1 MQARLAMA
9 ADGLAALIAALAARG
24 FEVVGPR
31 RRDGVVDLGPLA
43 SADDLPAGVGSEQ
56 APGRYRLAR
65 RGDGAVFAH
74 GPTAQGWRRFL
85 QLPRERLL
93 RASRRGRGLRI
104 AGDRPRPAR
113 LAFLGVRPC
122 DLAALRALDGA
133 LGGEPADPRY
143 AARRAGLFLVAASC
157 VEPGGTCFCASLG
170 TGPRAVGGFDLALTE
185 ILEGERR
192 FLVEAG
198 SEAGAALARE
208 LGLSAAPAADQGAAG
223 RALER
228 CARAQSRALEPE
240 ATAALLARSL
250 ESPAWEAV
258 ARRCLSCG
266 ACTMVC
272 PTCFCTTT
280 ADDLSLDGGAAE
292 RWCGWDS
299 CFALGHSY
307 VHGGPVRATLAAR
320 HRQWA
325 THKLA
330 WQQEQ
335 HGAPG
340 CTGCGRCITW
350 CPACIDIT
358 ETVAALR
365 RAEATGAR
373 PATGGG
379 P

>member
-1 MQARLAMA
+1 MQAPLAMTA
-9 ADGLAALIAALAARG
+9 EGIAGLLEALAGRG

-31 RRDGVVDLGPLA
+31 RRDGVVELGPIA
-43 SADDLPAGVGSEQ
+43 SVADLPAGVRSEQ
-56 APGRYRLAR
+56 APGRYRLSR
-65 RGDGAVFAH
+65 RGDGAVLAH

-85 QLPRERLL
+85 QPPRERLVA
-93 RASRRGRGLRI
+93 ASRRGRSLRI
-104 AGDRPRPAR
+104 RAEPLAR
-113 LAFLGVRPC
+113 SRMAFLGVRPC
-122 DLAALRALDGA
+122 DLAAIAALDGA

-143 AARRAGLFLVAASC
+143 ATRRAGLFVVAAAC

-170 TGPRAVGGFDLALTE
+170 TGPGARSGFDLCLTE

-192 FLVEAG
+192 FLVEVG
-198 SEAGAALARE
+198 SDAGAALARE
-208 LGLSAAPAADQGAAG
+208 MRLPEAPPADREAAG
-223 RALER
+223 RALAS
-228 CARAQSRALEPE
+228 CARAQARALDPE
-240 ATAALLARSL
+240 ATAALVGRSL
-250 ESPAWEAV
+250 GSPAWEAV

-266 ACTMVC
+266 ACTLVC
-272 PTCFCTTT
+272 PTCFCSTT
-280 ADDLSLDGGAAE
+280 ADELSLDGGA
-292 RWCGWDS
+292 CGRSCRWDS

-330 WQQEQ
+330 WQREQ
-335 HGAPG
+335 HGVLG

-350 CPACIDIT
+350 CPAGIDLT

-365 RAEATGAR
+365 QAEATGAR
-373 PATGGG
+373 AGGR

>member
-1 MQARLAMA
+1 MQDRLAMA
-9 ADGLAALIAALAARG
+9 ADGLTALVAALARRG
-24 FEVVGPR
+24 FEVLGPR

-43 SADDLPAGVGSEQ
+43 SAGDLPAGVGSEQ
-56 APGRYRLAR
+56 APGRYRLAS

-85 QLPRERLL
+85 QPPRDRLL

-104 AGDRPRPAR
+104 APERPRPAR

-133 LGGEPADPRY
+133 LAGDPRH
-143 AARRAGLFLVAASC
+143 AARKAGSFVVAVSC

-170 TGPRAVGGFDLALTE
+170 TGPGADRGFDLALTE
-185 ILEGERR
+185 ILKGQRR
-192 FLVEAG
+192 FLVEVG
-198 SEAGAALARE
+198 SEAGAALAAE
-208 LGLSAAPAADQGAAG
+208 LRLPPAAPADLEAAG

-228 CARAQSRALEPE
+228 CARAQ
-240 ATAALLARSL
+240 TRSL
-250 ESPAWEAV
+250 DQEAASTLLLRSLASPAWEAV
-258 ARRCLSCG
+258 AGRCLSCG
-266 ACTMVC
+266 ACTLVC
-272 PTCFCTTT
+272 PTCFCTTVEDT
-280 ADDLSLDGGAAE
+280 LSLDGGTAE

-330 WQQEQ
+330 WQRAQ

-350 CPACIDIT
+350 CPAGIDIT
-358 ETVAALR
+358 ETVTALR
-365 RAEATGAR
+365 QAGQDGAR
-373 PATGGG
+373 PAAGGG